1 MLRRRPQPLRRSLR
15 PRRPHPQLSL
25 RAGLLGPRNQAV
37 PHLARLDIARGRRLR
52 VTLLVQ
58 PLRALMDRP
67 LPALR
72 GRRLPIVVEPQPVV
86 QDQVRTEL
94 AEIREPVDVR
104 KGALPAAVLAAV
116 EERLREG
123 RVMPA

>member
-1 MLRRRPQPLRRSLR
+1 
-15 PRRPHPQLSL
+15 
-25 RAGLLGPRNQAV
+25 
-37 PHLARLDIARGRRLR
+37 
-52 VTLLVQ
+52 
-58 PLRALMDRP
+58 MDRP